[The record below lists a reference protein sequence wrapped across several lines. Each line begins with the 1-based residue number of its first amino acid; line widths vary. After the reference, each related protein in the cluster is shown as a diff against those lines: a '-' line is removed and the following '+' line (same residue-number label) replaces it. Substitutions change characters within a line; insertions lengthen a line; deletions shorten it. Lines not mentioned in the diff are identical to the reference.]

1 MVLAWGPIGAATAQ
15 APVDEEAT
23 AAARALFEDGVRLA
37 DAGDH
42 QQAADRFRRSL
53 QLRRSLVVAY
63 NLASSL
69 VQIGRLVEASEVVRS
84 ILRDADA
91 PARLRAAAE
100 ELLDRV
106 TPQIGRLTVHVTGHS
121 EGVEVRMDGE
131 PVPSVLVG
139 VPRPVDPGGHTVSIH
154 RGGTV
159 LGSRDVS
166 IEPGGVAEVSLE
178 APPPVPTP
186 EEVVQ
191 RQGDERLVLDLGSG
205 ARSSSVAVA
214 TQGGRSVAEEPA
226 FWVGVGGGL
235 VAVAVAAIVIG
246 VVATQEP
253 APVPGDFDPP
263 VVEVR

>member
-1 MVLAWGPIGAATAQ
+1 MVLAWAPIGAATAQ

-69 VQIGRLVEASEVVRS
+69 VQVGRLVEASEVVRS
-84 ILRDADA
+84 ILRDAEA
-91 PARLRAAAE
+91 PARLRAAAQ

-106 TPQIGRLTVHVTGHS
+106 TPQIGRLTVHVTGDP

-159 LGSRDVS
+159 LGSRDVT
-166 IEPGGVAEVSLE
+166 IEAGGLAEVSLE

-186 EEVVQ
+186 EEVVR
-191 RQGDERLVLDLGSG
+191 RQGDERLVRDLGSG
-205 ARSSSVAVA
+205 ARSSSVAA
-214 TQGGRSVAEEPA
+214 QGGRSVAEEPA

-253 APVPGDFDPP
+253 APVQGDFDPP